1 MNQIYEVLNQKEA
14 SVREMY
20 LPDLMM
26 LLKSSGCIMM
36 SWGADG
42 FTVDNQKHPKMFRM
56 YVRGHLHRGY
66 VYIFLNGLDLF
77 DVYLVDIKGV
87 IKDRTEEMGI
97 YCDSLVEWI
106 DEKIERIPEY
116 TR

>member
-1 MNQIYEVLNQKEA
+1 MNQINEVLNHKSA

-26 LLKSSGCIMM
+26 LLKSSGMIMK

-42 FTVDNQKHPKMFRM
+42 FTVDNKNHPKMFRM
-56 YVRGHLHRGY
+56 YVRGHHHKGY

-77 DVYLVDIKGV
+77 DVFLTNKKDE

-97 YCDSLVEWI
+97 YADQLVDWI
-106 DEKIERIPEY
+106 DEKIEKIPEY
-116 TR
+116 MG

>member
-1 MNQIYEVLNQKEA
+1 MNQINEVLNYKEA

-20 LPDLMM
+20 LPDLMR
-26 LLKSSGCIMM
+26 LLKSSGFIMM

-56 YVRGHLHRGY
+56 YVRGRHHKGY

-77 DVYLVDIKGV
+77 DVFLTNKKDE

-97 YCDSLVEWI
+97 YCDSLVDWI